1 MKRLIVVIALA
12 TVLLSSCTVISMAED
27 SYLYDHLGTHETYT
41 CDWIDGIENI
51 KDIQSAIYDHVTYK
65 KGGKGHDTQSPEETC
80 RLGTGNCSDKSVLM
94 MSILYTNFN
103 IKSNLVAVKYD
114 DCKSIASGGI
124 DVDHAIVECDDIYYE
139 ATESYYKVYTDVD
152 VCYRYT
158 FDELFPEVE

>member
-1 MKRLIVVIALA
+1 MKRLIVAMALA

-51 KDIQSAIYDHVTYK
+51 KDIQSAIYDHVHYK

-94 MSILYTNFN
+94 MSILYTNFG
-103 IKSNLVAVKYD
+103 IKTNLVCVDSTK
-114 DCKSIASGGI
+114 CKSICSGGL
-124 DVDHAIVECDDIYYE
+124 DVDHAIVEYGDIYYE
-139 ATESYYKVYTDVD
+139 ATATWYKTYTDVT
-152 VCYRYT
+152 VGYRYT
-158 FDELFPEVE
+158 FDELFK